1 MVGAPTSSIRQGD
14 VLRVLP
20 GERVP
25 VDGEILDGRCSLD
38 ESMLT
43 GESALVNKAEGSQA
57 SPTFKS
63 RTLPVTADS
72 GALAGIRCSAAPQ
85 SYTGMDVAQLPEAQL
100 WKRTN
105 TDAPTRAGTAARQ
118 EQKSS
123 VTLLNARPCLKWL
136 ACCSLKST
144 QHTGDSGQR
153 YSKSP
158 REWY

>member
-1 MVGAPTSSIRQGD
+1 MVSAPTSSIRQGD

-57 SPTFKS
+57 SPTLES
-63 RTLPVTADS
+63 SILPVTPDP
-72 GALAGIRCSAAPQ
+72 GALAAIRCSAAPQ
-85 SYTGMDVAQLPEAQL
+85 RYTGMDVAQLPEAQL
-100 WKRTN
+100 WKQTN

-118 EQKSS
+118 EQKAAA
-123 VTLLNARPCLKWL
+123 TLSAARPCLACL

-144 QHTGDSGQR
+144 QQSGDSGPR
-153 YSKSP
+153 YSERP
-158 REWY
+158 